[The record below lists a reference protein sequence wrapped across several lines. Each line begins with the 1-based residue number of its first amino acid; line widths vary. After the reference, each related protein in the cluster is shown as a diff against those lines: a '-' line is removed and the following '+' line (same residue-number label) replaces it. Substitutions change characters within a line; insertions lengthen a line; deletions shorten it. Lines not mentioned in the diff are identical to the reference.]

1 MILIFA
7 GCDKQV
13 SLSPLESEPPQGFI
27 YVNSVPDGFTIF
39 QNGRNTGRLTPDSI
53 SYIDAG
59 VYEITLKKKYFK
71 DTTAIV
77 TLNENEKLILNVD
90 ILSNPSM
97 RGKLYLQ
104 TSPAGAS
111 ISLNDSL
118 LNNITPLTLQGLIP
132 GEYTVKFD
140 LFNHREK
147 EIIVIVQSGTT
158 NNYIEVLRDTSV
170 WLDYQI
176 TNSGIQSNSLSAI
189 AVDNSNIKWIG
200 TLDNGLIKYD
210 EVNFINYNSINS
222 SVPADKINCIAIDNQ
237 NRVWVGTDE
246 GIGIFNGAGWIIF
259 NNNNSG
265 LTSNIINSIR
275 FDNANNAWIGTT
287 ANLTKFDG
295 SNWVVYNE
303 PSEKDWIN
311 DLYIE
316 SMNKLWLGTS
326 LNGIYIFENQ
336 SFVPLL
342 QQDYGYPSNTI
353 SSLGIDAFNNIW
365 FCFVPDTSGRGGA
378 AYWDGSGFVNYFLG
392 TYLNNVNH
400 VFIDDQNNKWFATTE
415 GFFLFD
421 TQNNSSVYNTSNSFI
436 TANNVRSSVRD
447 QNGNV
452 WITTNGGGLNKFKP
466 PR

>member
-1 MILIFA
+1 MILISV

-13 SLSPLESEPPQGFI
+13 SHSPLESEPPQGFI

-39 QNGRNTGRLTPDSI
+39 QNNKNTGRLTPDSI

-71 DTTAIV
+71 DTTVII

-97 RGKLYLQ
+97 FGKLYLQ
-104 TSPAGAS
+104 TSPAGAAV
-111 ISLNDSL
+111 SLNDSS
-118 LNNITPLTLQGLIP
+118 LNKITPLTLQGLVP

-147 EIIVIVQSGTT
+147 EILAIVQSSLT
-158 NNYIEVLRDTSV
+158 NNYIEELRDTSIWV
-170 WLDYQI
+170 DYQVI
-176 TNSGIQSNSLSAI
+176 NSGIQSNSLTAI
-189 AVDNSNIKWIG
+189 TIDNSNTKWIG
-200 TLDNGLIKYD
+200 TVDNGLIKYD
-210 EVNFINYNSINS
+210 EVNFINYNSTNS
-222 SVPADKINCIAIDNQ
+222 LVPADKINCIAIDVQ

-246 GIGIFNGAGWIIF
+246 GIGIFNGSGWIILDK
-259 NNNNSG
+259 NNSG
-265 LTSNIINSIR
+265 LTTNFINSIK
-275 FDNANNAWIGTT
+275 FDVNNNAWIGTT
-287 ANLTKFDG
+287 ANLTRFDG

-316 SMNKLWLGTS
+316 GMDKLWLGTS
-326 LNGIYIFENQ
+326 LNGIYIFENE
-336 SFVPLL
+336 SFIPLL
-342 QQDYGYPSNTI
+342 RQDYGYPSTTI
-353 SSLGIDAFNNIW
+353 SSSGIDAFSNIW

-378 AYWDGSGFVNYFLG
+378 AYWNGTGFVNFFLG
-392 TYLNNVNH
+392 TYLNNINH
-400 VFIDDQNNKWFATTE
+400 VFIDEQNNKWFATTE

-421 TQNNSSVYNTSNSFI
+421 SQNNSSVFNTSNSYI
-436 TANNVRSSVRD
+436 TANNIRSSVRD
-447 QNGNV
+447 QNGNI
-452 WITTNGGGLNKFKP
+452 WIATFGGGLNKYKP